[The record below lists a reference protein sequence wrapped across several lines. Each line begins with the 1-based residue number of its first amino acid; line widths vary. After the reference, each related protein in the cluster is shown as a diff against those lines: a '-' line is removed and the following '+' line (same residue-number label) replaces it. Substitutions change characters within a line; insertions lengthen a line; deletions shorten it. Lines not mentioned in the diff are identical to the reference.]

1 MKRRKFLGQASGL
14 AALTLAGHPIA
25 GAASTESSL
34 TSTGENYDVI
44 VVGGGFAGVTAARD
58 CEKNGYRTLLLEAR
72 NRLGGRTWTT
82 EFDGSSIEYGGAWVY
97 NNQPFVW
104 TEVQRYGL
112 EIAETPGAVA
122 DQMFLLANGERI
134 AMGADHLNEAVM
146 GWMQYTEAVRSI
158 VPRAY
163 DLLHNREAALAA
175 DAISARAHMDS
186 LELTPLQK
194 AFCTGNVELISS
206 GTAEAISY
214 LDVLRFYMVGGSE
227 FSNLMDSAARFKLK
241 EGTSRLIELILEDGG
256 ADVKLSSPVRSI
268 EDNGELVTVAT
279 QRGEKFRARA
289 VVSTLPMNTMAGVNF
304 KPALPDGVLD
314 AARQRHPGRGVK
326 IYLQVTGDVGNVATI
341 APGRPLNYMM
351 TFEQAADHTLLVAF
365 SSDPDSID
373 VYDDEA
379 LQKELQV
386 HLPGAQL
393 LASTHYDWNN
403 DPYSLGTWATY
414 RPGWAAALYD
424 QFQRPSGRIQ
434 FASGDH
440 GEGWRGTIDG
450 AIGAGVRAAAAIHR
464 QLA

>member
-14 AALTLAGHPIA
+14 AALALAGHPIA
-25 GAASTESSL
+25 RAASTEAPKS
-34 TSTGENYDVI
+34 TSQNYDVI

-82 EFDGSSIEYGGAWVY
+82 EFDGSSIEYGGTWVY

-104 TEVQRYGL
+104 TEVERYGL

-122 DQMFLLANGERI
+122 DQMFLLANGDHI
-134 AMGADHLNEAVM
+134 AMGADQLNEAVT

-175 DAISARAHMDS
+175 DAISASGHMDS
-186 LELTPLQK
+186 LRLTPLQH
-194 AFCTGNVELISS
+194 AFCTGMIELISS
-206 GTAEAISY
+206 GTADAISY
-214 LDVLRFYMVGGSE
+214 LEVLRLYMVGGSE
-227 FSNLMDSAARFKLK
+227 FSNFMDSAARFKLK

-256 ADVKLSSPVRSI
+256 ADVKLSSPVKSI
-268 EDNGELVTVAT
+268 EDNGDSVRVTVR
-279 QRGEKFRARA
+279 RGEELRAKA
-289 VVSTLPMNTMAGVNF
+289 VVSTLPMNTMASVDF
-304 KPALPDGVLD
+304 KPALPKGVVD

-326 IYLQVTGDVGNVATI
+326 IYLSVKGDVGNVATV
-341 APGRPLNYMM
+341 APGRPLNYLM
-351 TFEQAADHTLLVAF
+351 TFEQSDDRTLLAAF
-365 SSDPDSID
+365 SSDPDLID
-373 VYDDEA
+373 VYDDAA
-379 LQKELQV
+379 LQQELDA
-386 HLPGAQL
+386 HIPGAQL
-393 LASTHYDWNN
+393 LTSTHYDWNS

-414 RPGWAAALYD
+414 RPGWAADLHD
-424 QFQRPSGRIQ
+424 KFQRSTGRIH

-464 QLA
+464 QLG